1 MVVLPRLLVNPHSM
15 IAFNR
20 FNQLGHSC
28 SAQKIQGTCGTQFW
42 PWEGLPSDFSSW
54 RWSGLHVPVVS
65 LAQGHHEG
73 FSSTSYYTCTCRF
86 TRVLFGLSL
95 SPFLLNAMIRY
106 HLKQYESSSPTS
118 LDSIYIDCHKR
129 HRMMAEEALQG
140 WFYQIIRRHLKQ
152 LKCLWSLVSKM
163 QQFKNT

>member
-1 MVVLPRLLVNPHSM
+1 MIVLPRLLVNPHSM

-42 PWEGLPSDFSSW
+42 PREGLPSDFSSW
-54 RWSGLHVPVVS
+54 RWSELHVPVVS
-65 LAQGHHEG
+65 LAQGHHEEG

-86 TRVLFGLSL
+86 TRVLFGLSP

-118 LDSIYIDCHKR
+118 LDSIYIDNIVTGTGTKDI
-129 HRMMAEEALQG
+129 EWWQKKL
-140 WFYQIIRRHLKQ
+140 YTDDSIR
-152 LKCLWSLVSKM
+152 
-163 QQFKNT
+163 